1 MKRQE
6 QIEARLKETFAPT
19 HLVIE
24 NESHKHS
31 VKPGSETHF
40 KVVVVSATFE
50 GLSLVARQRKVNA
63 SLSELF
69 AGGLHALTMRAA
81 TPGEW
86 SQSPEVLASPDCLGG
101 SKADARAARRS
112 KDEPA

>member
-1 MKRQE
+1 MSRHE
-6 QIEARLKETFAPT
+6 QIETRLKETFAPT

-24 NESHKHS
+24 NESHQHS

-40 KVVVVSATFE
+40 KVVVVSPTFE

-69 AGGLHALTMRAA
+69 AAGLHALTMKVA
-81 TPGEW
+81 TPAEW
-86 SQSPEVLASPDCLGG
+86 AASPEVLASPDCLGG
-101 SKADARAARRS
+101 SKAARSARKAA
-112 KDEPA
+112 DEPD